1 MSFPLVVKRLIS
13 FLVVVI
19 AWAVSAGCAPKDPDL
34 PRATQAFQKRYP
46 EYIIRSSRVVST
58 EESKKVVALEFE
70 APNNAKNRG
79 RDGEGNERFM
89 GPCQRE
95 SQHVE
100 ALTTNPPLEATAV
113 MGFLRVHFNPRIAGS
128 SRRASA
134 FCSAI

>member
-79 RDGEGNERFM
+79 RVELLMER
-89 GPCQRE
+89 G
-95 SQHVE
+95 
-100 ALTTNPPLEATAV
+100 TN
-113 MGFLRVHFNPRIAGS
+113 GS
-128 SRRASA
+128 WGLVSEKVNMWKH
-134 FCSAI
+134 